1 MKMTM
6 IVEMLMIIIY
16 RE

>member
-1 MKMTM
+1 MTM